1 MPDDSKV
8 VETAVRKPPNA
19 GKGRKKG
26 VPNKTTR
33 AAKEA
38 IALAAEEL
46 GGVDR
51 MVEWAQEDPKNE
63 TIFWGSIYPKLLP
76 HQIEGRL
83 DVNNTTKEQ
92 RDAAVAA
99 ATRADR

>member
-1 MPDDSKV
+1 MSPDNAIKK
-8 VETAVRKPPNA
+8 TAKNGLGPGPGRP
-19 GKGRKKG
+19 KGM
-26 VPNKTTR
+26 PNKTTR

-46 GGVDR
+46 GGVER
-51 MVEWAQEDPKNE
+51 MVAWAKEDKANE
-63 TIFWGSIYPKLLP
+63 RIFWGTVYPKLLP
-76 HQIEGRL
+76 HQIEGSL
-83 DVNNTTKEQ
+83 ELNNTTKEQ